1 MLGRGREEEEE
12 RNELERRKEA
22 KREKKRKKRKKRKR
36 GRGRREG
43 ERAANIGGKSRGKLD
58 SRYIKQLD
66 ASDTQVDARTTN
78 DY

>member
-22 KREKKRKKRKKRKR
+22 KREKKRKKRKR